1 MTDTFFTMIII
12 IDIGNSNHYSK
23 VGGDILTMKTFDFKS
38 GTKVMVDEHQIII
51 ERSSGKSAM
60 KGLFAGR
67 AMGHMTIKMSALT
80 GLIFFADYMVICASG
95 LPTPNDFKI
104 TSIAEIKQYP
114 NCIVA
119 KEQELEEL
127 YQYLCGF
134 IK

>member
-1 MTDTFFTMIII
+1 
-12 IDIGNSNHYSK
+12 
-23 VGGDILTMKTFDFKS
+23 VKTFELKS
-38 GTKVMVDEHQIII
+38 GTKVMVDDSKIII
-51 ERSSGKSAM
+51 ERTGGKSAV

-67 AMGHMTIKMSALT
+67 TMGQMSIKTSAMT
-80 GLIFFADYMVICASG
+80 GIIFNADYLVICASG

-104 TSIAEIKQYP
+104 SSIAEIKQYP

-127 YQYLCGF
+127 YQYLSGF

>member
-1 MTDTFFTMIII
+1 
-12 IDIGNSNHYSK
+12 
-23 VGGDILTMKTFDFKS
+23 VKTFELKS
-38 GTKVMVDEHQIII
+38 GTKVMVDESKIII
-51 ERSSGKSAM
+51 ERTGGKSAV

-67 AMGHMTIKMSALT
+67 TMGQMSIKTSAMT
-80 GLIFFADYMVICASG
+80 GIIFNADYLVICASG

-104 TSIAEIKQYP
+104 SSIAEIKQYP

-127 YQYLCGF
+127 YQYLSGF

>member
-1 MTDTFFTMIII
+1 
-12 IDIGNSNHYSK
+12 
-23 VGGDILTMKTFDFKS
+23 
-38 GTKVMVDEHQIII
+38 MVDESKIII
-51 ERSSGKSAM
+51 ERTGGKSAV

-67 AMGHMTIKMSALT
+67 TMGQMSIKTSAMT
-80 GLIFFADYMVICASG
+80 GIIFNADYLVICASG

-104 TSIAEIKQYP
+104 SSIAEIKQYP

-127 YQYLCGF
+127 YQYLSGF